1 MARSKKVDEALARK
15 AKAEMRNIIDHVVCF
30 RLQAIVSCV
39 HHPVIVVGSIMGV
52 HRATIWR
59 WITRFQ
65 EGGIEA
71 LRDRPKGHNPKKF
84 NDEQQRCVIQW
95 LTDSKNACVEH
106 VHWTLAKLRDEVER
120 EWGIQMSTTAL
131 WHFLRRGGF
140 RQKVPLPV
148 HAKADPVAQEAFK
161 KNS

>member
-15 AKAEMRNIIDHVVCF
+15 AKSEMRNIIDHVVCF

-65 EGGIEA
+65 EGVLKRCGTG
-71 LRDRPKGHNPKKF
+71 RKGTIRRN
-84 NDEQQRCVIQW
+84 
-95 LTDSKNACVEH
+95 LM
-106 VHWTLAKLRDEVER
+106 
-120 EWGIQMSTTAL
+120 MS
-131 WHFLRRGGF
+131 RRGVLFNGLLIVKMPCDVF
-140 RQKVPLPV
+140 
-148 HAKADPVAQEAFK
+148 
-161 KNS
+161 